1 MTLNVDWEKMQGLV
15 PAVIQ
20 HALSGALLML
30 GYMSPEALAETEKTR
45 RVTFFSRSKQRL
57 WVKGEE
63 SGHFL
68 EVRSIALDCDRDTLL
83 ILAEPRGPVCH
94 LGTPTCFGGA
104 PPRSRA
110 EYLSFLGELEA
121 LVADRMEKRPDESY
135 VARLAAQ
142 GTHRIAQKV
151 GEEGVELALAAV
163 TEPNDKI
170 VAEAADLLFHALV
183 LLKQKGLS
191 LADVVAE
198 LERRHRAKA

>member
-30 GYMSPEALAETEKTR
+30 GYMNPEALAETETTG

-68 EVRSIALDCDRDTLL
+68 EARSIALDCDRDTLL

-110 EYLSFLGELEA
+110 EHLSFLGELEA

-135 VARLAAQ
+135 VARLSAQ

-151 GEEGVELALAAV
+151 AEEGVELALAAV

-170 VAEAADLLFHALV
+170 VAEAADLLFHAVV

-191 LADVVAE
+191 LTDVVGE